1 MQEIINDKMLTK
13 NKHEIII
20 FVNGEEKI
28 VKKDKISYEEVIELA
43 FGHYEDNET
52 INYTVIYFKGNN
64 DKPNGFLLKG
74 QVVMVK
80 KGMRI
85 NVTRTNK
92 S

>member
-1 MQEIINDKMLTK
+1 MVEEKSK

-28 VKKDKISYEEVIELA
+28 VEKDKISYEEVIELA
-43 FGHYEDNET
+43 FGHYEDSET

-64 DKPNGFLLKG
+64 DKPNGFLVKG

>member
-1 MQEIINDKMLTK
+1 MVEEKLK

-20 FVNGEEKI
+20 FVNGEEKM

-52 INYTVIYFKGNN
+52 VNYTVIYFKGNN
-64 DKPNGFLLKG
+64 NKPNGFLLKG

>member
-1 MQEIINDKMLTK
+1 MMEEKSK
-13 NKHEIII
+13 NKHEINI

-43 FGHYEDNET
+43 FEHYENNES
-52 INYTVIYFKGNN
+52 INYTIVYFKGNSN
-64 DKPNGFLLKG
+64 KPNGFLLKG

>member
-1 MQEIINDKMLTK
+1 MQEKNNYEMLTK
-13 NKHEIII
+13 NKHEVIIL
-20 FVNGEEKI
+20 VNGEEKE
-28 VKKDKISYEEVIELA
+28 VSKDKISYEEVIRLA
-43 FGHYEDNET
+43 FGQYEENED

-64 DKPNGFLLKG
+64 NKPNGFLLKG

>member
-1 MQEIINDKMLTK
+1 MVEEKLKDKYEIT
-13 NKHEIII
+13 I
-20 FVNGEEKI
+20 FINGEEKI
-28 VKKDKISYEEVIELA
+28 VTKEKISYEEIVILA
-43 FGHYEDNET
+43 FGHYENLET
-52 INYTVIYFKGNN
+52 ANYTIIYFKGNN

-74 QVVMVK
+74 QVIMVK

>member
-1 MQEIINDKMLTK
+1 MQEIINDKMLIK
-13 NKHEIII
+13 NKHEITI
-20 FVNGEEKI
+20 FINGEEKE
-28 VKKDKISYEEVIELA
+28 VAKEKISYEEVIRLA
-43 FGHYEDNET
+43 FGHYEDNDS

-64 DKPNGFLLKG
+64 EKPNGFLLKG

>member
-1 MQEIINDKMLTK
+1 MQETINDKMLTK
-13 NKHEIII
+13 NKYEIII
-20 FVNGEEKI
+20 FVNGEEKM

-52 INYTVIYFKGNN
+52 INYSVIYFKGNN

>member
-1 MQEIINDKMLTK
+1 MQETINDKMLTK

-28 VKKDKISYEEVIELA
+28 VKKDKISYEKVIELA

-52 INYTVIYFKGNN
+52 INYSVIYFKGNN

>member
-1 MQEIINDKMLTK
+1 MLEEK
-13 NKHEIII
+13 NKHKITIYI
-20 FVNGEEKI
+20 NGEEKA
-28 VKKDKISYEEVIELA
+28 VVKDKISYEEVIELA
-43 FGHYEDNET
+43 FGHYEDSENV
-52 INYTVIYFKGNN
+52 NYTVIYFKGNN
-64 DKPNGFLLKG
+64 NKPNGFLLKG

>member
-1 MQEIINDKMLTK
+1 MVEEKLK

-20 FVNGEEKI
+20 FVNGEEKM

-52 INYTVIYFKGNN
+52 INYSVIYFKGNN

>member
-1 MQEIINDKMLTK
+1 MIEEKLK
-13 NKHEIII
+13 NKHEITI
-20 FVNGEEKI
+20 FINGE
-28 VKKDKISYEEVIELA
+28 KKEVAKEKISYEEVIELA
-43 FGHYEDNET
+43 FGHYEDNDST
-52 INYTVIYFKGNN
+52 NYTVIYFKGNN
-64 DKPNGFLLKG
+64 EKPNGFLLKG

>member
-52 INYTVIYFKGNN
+52 INYSVIYFKGNN

>member
-1 MQEIINDKMLTK
+1 MIEEKSK

-20 FVNGEEKI
+20 LVNGEEKM

>member
-1 MQEIINDKMLTK
+1 MQETINDKMLTK

-43 FGHYEDNET
+43 FGHYENNET
-52 INYTVIYFKGNN
+52 INYSVIYFKGNN

>member
-1 MQEIINDKMLTK
+1 MQETSNDKMLTK

-20 FVNGEEKI
+20 FVNGEEKM
-28 VKKDKISYEEVIELA
+28 VKKDKISYEEVIKLA

-52 INYTVIYFKGNN
+52 INYSVIYFKGNN

>member
-1 MQEIINDKMLTK
+1 MQETINDKMLTK

-52 INYTVIYFKGNN
+52 INYSVIYFKGNN

>member
-1 MQEIINDKMLTK
+1 MQENNDIMLTK
-13 NKHEIII
+13 NKHEITI
-20 FVNGEEKI
+20 FFFFEEKK
-28 VKKDKISYEEVIELA
+28 VTKDKISYEEVIKLA
-43 FGHYEDNET
+43 FGHYEDSET
-52 INYTVIYFKGNN
+52 VNYTVIYFKGNN
-64 DKPNGFLLKG
+64 NKPNGFLLKG

>member
-1 MQEIINDKMLTK
+1 MQEKNNDEMLTK
-13 NKHEIII
+13 NKHEVIIL
-20 FVNGEEKI
+20 VNGEEKE
-28 VKKDKISYEEVIELA
+28 VSKDKISYEEAINLA
-43 FGHYEDNET
+43 FGQYEDNEN